1 MLFTLLQWLAWW
13 SRSKIEN
20 IGSVIDKSE
29 GATEVDWAKA
39 SVLSPSASVSNQTR
53 RLVEW
58 NTESLLRL
66 LQHVVASR
74 GSSKQTKSAGAKKL
88 LPTHAPLEEVV
99 EVIALP
105 QFNLKTA
112 CNRVDPETIDL
123 GPAVKEQLYSYISW
137 VASAYKTN
145 PFHNFEHAR
154 YVPAFK
160 PMLMWFEQSFR
171 ISHFSLLRKRCQ
183 TDQLN
188 VVMCPCPWI
197 SFSVASLHLRM
208 WIAWKIARKTLRYM
222 IILTVS
228 SHTETSGLSL

>member
-1 MLFTLLQWLAWW
+1 MSDYTANLIIASGKQMWVEARPDAIHLKGKGSMKTYFLRVSGAF
-13 SRSKIEN
+13 SRA
-20 IGSVIDKSE
+20 GSVIDKSE

-137 VASAYKTN
+137 LASAYKTN

-160 PMLMWFEQSFR
+160 PMLM
-171 ISHFSLLRKRCQ
+171 
-183 TDQLN
+183 
-188 VVMCPCPWI
+188 
-197 SFSVASLHLRM
+197 
-208 WIAWKIARKTLRYM
+208 
-222 IILTVS
+222 
-228 SHTETSGLSL
+228 